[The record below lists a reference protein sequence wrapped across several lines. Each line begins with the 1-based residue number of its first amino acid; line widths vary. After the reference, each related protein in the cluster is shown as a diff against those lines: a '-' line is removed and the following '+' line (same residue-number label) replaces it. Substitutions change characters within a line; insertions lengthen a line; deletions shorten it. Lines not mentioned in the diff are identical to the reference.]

1 MWQLLKKFI
10 GQRKTPQR
18 SAEKK
23 YHILY
28 DKIHGGYLDKDANYL
43 SAKNFM
49 IPKLSFSLTSYFFSS
64 LLSSSKKTYKKIF
77 QVFDLLMLFTFLNM
91 KWVLKMIQSDWGFL
105 FVLIFDYSLWNVF
118 HAQYA
123 IRS

>member
-28 DKIHGGYLDKDANYL
+28 NKIHGGYFEKDANYL
-43 SAKNFM
+43 SAKKYHD
-49 IPKLSFSLTSYFFSS
+49 PKTVFFSYFVF
-64 LLSSSKKTYKKIF
+64 LQFFVVFFKNNIYKKIF
-77 QVFDLLMLFTFLNM
+77 LFI
-91 KWVLKMIQSDWGFL
+91 VLW
-105 FVLIFDYSLWNVF
+105 FV
-118 HAQYA
+118 YA
-123 IRS
+123 IHIF

>member
-28 DKIHGGYLDKDANYL
+28 NKIHGGYFEKDANYL
-43 SAKNFM
+43 SAKKYHD
-49 IPKLSFSLTSYFFSS
+49 PKTFSLTSYFFSS
-64 LLSSSKKTYKKIF
+64 LLSSSRKIYIKRYF
-77 QVFDLLMLFTFLNM
+77 FL
-91 KWVLKMIQSDWGFL
+91 
-105 FVLIFDYSLWNVF
+105 
-118 HAQYA
+118 
-123 IRS
+123 